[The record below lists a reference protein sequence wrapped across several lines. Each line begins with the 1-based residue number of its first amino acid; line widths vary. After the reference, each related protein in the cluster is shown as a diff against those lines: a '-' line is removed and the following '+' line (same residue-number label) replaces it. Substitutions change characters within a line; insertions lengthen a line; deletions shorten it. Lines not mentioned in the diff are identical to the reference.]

1 MFEKSPARTIVE
13 IGTPAALA
21 LMLNP
26 LVERLAD
33 YPFDRL
39 RSLLADLRA
48 PEGLRRYVLS
58 VGEPRH
64 APPPFVAEAL
74 ASRAGDWGRYPPVE
88 GTPEF
93 RDAVVDWLARRYR
106 LPRGLLDPEQNVLPV
121 AGTREALFLIAQVAV
136 PNDRNG
142 RLPAVL
148 IPNPSYQ
155 VYFAAALFGRAEPV
169 FVSATGTDGFCDLGS
184 VGVAVLDRTAIAYLC
199 SPANPQGTVA
209 DLESLERAIA
219 LARAHDFVLCVDECY
234 TDIYDRVPPPGALQA
249 CAELGNGLENV
260 IVFHSLSKRSNVP
273 GLRSGFVAGDAHLIR
288 AFRRLRAFGGASV
301 PLPVLHASTLLW
313 RDDAHAEANCSLY
326 RAKFDLA
333 ESLLAER
340 FDFARP
346 AGGFFVWLRV
356 GDGEQAA
363 RMLWSRAALRVLP
376 GAYLAEP
383 SGDGGN
389 PAAAFIRIAL
399 VDDVA
404 GTEDALRMLL
414 KVL

>member
-1 MFEKSPARTIVE
+1 
-13 IGTPAALA
+13 
-21 LMLNP
+21 MLNP
-26 LVERLAD
+26 LIERLAD

-39 RSLLADLRA
+39 RSLLADLRP
-48 PEGLRRYVLS
+48 PEGLRPHVLS

-64 APPPFVAEAL
+64 APPPVVAEAL
-74 ASRAGDWGRYPPVE
+74 AARADDWGRYPPVE

-93 RDAVVDWLARRYR
+93 RAAVVDWLARRYR
-106 LPRGLLDPEQNVLPV
+106 LPPGLLDPEQNVLPV
-121 AGTREALFLIAQVAV
+121 AGTREALFLIAQALV
-136 PNDRNG
+136 PKDRDG
-142 RLPAVL
+142 HPPAVL

-169 FVSATGTDGFCDLGS
+169 FVSATDADGSCDLS
-184 VGVAVLDRTAIAYLC
+184 AVDEAVLDRTAIAYLC
-199 SPANPQGTVA
+199 SPANPQGSVA
-209 DLESLERAIA
+209 SLESLKLAIV

-249 CAELGNGLENV
+249 CAALGNGFGNV

-273 GLRSGFVAGDAHLIR
+273 GLRSGFAAGDARLIR

-313 RDDAHAEANCSLY
+313 RDDTHAEANRSLY

-333 ESLLAER
+333 ERLLAER

-356 GDGEQAA
+356 GDGEGAA
-363 RMLWSRAALRVLP
+363 RALWSRAALRVLP
-376 GAYLAEP
+376 GAYLAKP
-383 SGDGGN
+383 SNDEQN
-389 PAAAFIRIAL
+389 PATAFIRIAL
-399 VDDVA
+399 VDDLA
-404 GTEDALRMLL
+404 STEVALRKLL

>member
-1 MFEKSPARTIVE
+1 MP
-13 IGTPAALA
+13 
-21 LMLNP
+21 NP
-26 LVERLAD
+26 LIERLAD

-39 RSLLADLRA
+39 RSLLADLRP

-64 APPPFVAEAL
+64 APPPVVAEAL
-74 ASRAGDWGRYPPVE
+74 AARAGDWGRYPPVE

-93 RDAVVDWLARRYR
+93 RNAVGDWLGRRYR
-106 LPRGLLDPEQNVLPV
+106 LPRGLLDPELNVLPV
-121 AGTREALFLIAQVAV
+121 AGTREALFLIAQVVV
-136 PNDRNG
+136 PEG
-142 RLPAVL
+142 RAGRPAVL

-155 VYFAAALFGRAEPV
+155 VYSAAAVFGRAEPV
-169 FVSATGTDGFCDLGS
+169 FVSATDIDGFCDLGS
-184 VGVAVLDRTAIAYLC
+184 VDAAVLDRTAMAYLC

-209 DLESLERAIA
+209 GLEALKLAIG

-249 CAELGNGLENV
+249 CAELGNGLDNV
-260 IVFHSLSKRSNVP
+260 VVFHSLSKRSNVP
-273 GLRSGFVAGDAHLIR
+273 GLRSGFVAGDARLIR

-313 RDDAHAEANCSLY
+313 RDDAHAEANRSLY

-333 ESLLAER
+333 EDLLAER

-389 PAAAFIRIAL
+389 PAAPFIRIAL

-404 GTEDALRMLL
+404 STEDALRMLL